1 MTGRKRDEDELAKV
15 AGAYAIGGPVLA
27 GAVGLGGL
35 TGDGPK
41 DRELGPTPIGSD
53 PWLVREVKAA
63 LAKANVADGVSV
75 SAKDAVVTLEGTEG
89 HLVAIETAART
100 VQGIKDLRL
109 LP

>member
-1 MTGRKRDEDELAKV
+1 M
-15 AGAYAIGGPVLA
+15 LA
-27 GAVGLGGL
+27 GAVGLGAL

-41 DRELGPTPIGSD
+41 NKDLGPTPIGSD

-63 LAKANVADGVSV
+63 LAKAGLADGVTV
-75 SAKDAVVTLEGTEG
+75 AAEDAVVTIEGTEG
-89 HLVAIETAART
+89 NLVAIETAART

>member
-1 MTGRKRDEDELAKV
+1 M
-15 AGAYAIGGPVLA
+15 LA
-27 GAVGLGGL
+27 GAVGLGAL

-41 DRELGPTPIGSD
+41 NKDLGPTPIGSD

-63 LAKANVADGVSV
+63 LAKAKLADGVSV
-75 SAKDAVVTLEGTEG
+75 SAKDAVVTIEGTEG
-89 HLVAIETAART
+89 NLGAIETAART